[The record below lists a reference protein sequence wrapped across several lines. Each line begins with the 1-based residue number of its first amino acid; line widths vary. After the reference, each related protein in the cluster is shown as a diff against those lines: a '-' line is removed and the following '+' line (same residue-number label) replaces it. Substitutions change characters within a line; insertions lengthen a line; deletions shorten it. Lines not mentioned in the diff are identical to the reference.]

1 MVCGDVG
8 RGLFG
13 DLRAPAGSA
22 KSPVIWRQ
30 KPHEP
35 VLSAG
40 GKCIVRGSMRLAA
53 PRVVRSAA
61 RRSNKREWEQ
71 PGVASDTFSCVVC
84 GAGVCHP
91 VYPAALPWVKQC
103 AGCGVRCTWPQPSDD
118 ELAACYDAE
127 YAEAFGRHGTC
138 GVEDPAMK
146 EAQGVRLLLR
156 VERQI
161 GVGRL
166 LDVGC
171 GMGEMLASAARRGW
185 QVAGIE
191 PNRCAARCARQ
202 RVPQA
207 DVFCGPVEVFP
218 VVAGA
223 FDVITCLE
231 VIEHLREPAAALSR
245 LYGCLRPGGLLVA
258 TTPDAGGVHARLSGS
273 IGTAIICGTSTGGRC
288 AAWRCRRAFR
298 GYAAGRRGK
307 FSPQDIF

>member
-1 MVCGDVG
+1 
-8 RGLFG
+8 
-13 DLRAPAGSA
+13 
-22 KSPVIWRQ
+22 
-30 KPHEP
+30 
-35 VLSAG
+35 
-40 GKCIVRGSMRLAA
+40 
-53 PRVVRSAA
+53 
-61 RRSNKREWEQ
+61 
-71 PGVASDTFSCVVC
+71 
-84 GAGVCHP
+84 
-91 VYPAALPWVKQC
+91 
-103 AGCGVRCTWPQPSDD
+103 
-118 ELAACYDAE
+118 
-127 YAEAFGRHGTC
+127 
-138 GVEDPAMK
+138 MK

-258 TTPDAGGVHARLSGS
+258 TTPDAGGVHARLSGRRWVHWHRDHLWYFDRRS
-273 IGTAIICGTSTGGRC
+273 LRRLAVQAGFSRVRCGTAWKVFTPRYILKVLVRFSGNLLVRQ
-288 AAWRCRRAFR
+288 AARVGLRWMPGWMANRLLPPLPEGLLLWAQRAK
-298 GYAAGRRGK
+298 AGRT
-307 FSPQDIF
+307 